1 MAPSFCWVKS
11 LSCAGSFLEYNTENS
26 PFQHQKIKPGSV
38 PPLLHVLT
46 LKSCAQTKLFWAS
59 DEQQLKKCNK
69 LHITTDSGAQ
79 QAPVSDSHSSSSFWL
94 CAVCAE
100 AAAWCLYLLAQL
112 ADQLGVVVVGF
123 DHLSLATGH
132 QGSALNEVRPEG
144 ALSKKNLL
152 GFQVHLA
159 DDLVGNLQ
167 GGTERK
173 SSALLGLAKLSTK
186 LNYCLTHGREL

>member
-1 MAPSFCWVKS
+1 MSATAAVFGW
-11 LSCAGSFLEYNTENS
+11 
-26 PFQHQKIKPGSV
+26 
-38 PPLLHVLT
+38 
-46 LKSCAQTKLFWAS
+46 
-59 DEQQLKKCNK
+59 
-69 LHITTDSGAQ
+69 
-79 QAPVSDSHSSSSFWL
+79 

-152 GFQVHLA
+152 GFQVHLP

-167 GGTERK
+167 GGHRK
-173 SSALLGLAKLSTK
+173 ESSALLGLSKLSRK
-186 LNYCLTHGREL
+186 LNYCLTHGRELQKHK